1 MIDAPG
7 GCAPMT
13 DDDWKT
19 ALEILVDIRQS
30 MAHISADLTEIEQAF
45 DRIEAHI
52 DATAAILAEM
62 NGRGPRRIGSVFDR
76 IECRIDR
83 IERHLDLHPLQV

>member
-1 MIDAPG
+1 
-7 GCAPMT
+7 MT

-30 MAHISADLTEIEQAF
+30 MAHIKADLTEIDQAF

-52 DATAAILAEM
+52 EATAAILADM
-62 NGRGPRRIGSVFDR
+62 NGRGSRRIGSVFDR
-76 IECRIDR
+76 IEGRIDR
-83 IERHLDLHPLQV
+83 IEKHLDLHPLPA

>member
-1 MIDAPG
+1 
-7 GCAPMT
+7 MT

-45 DRIEAHI
+45 DRIE
-52 DATAAILAEM
+52 ATAAILAEM